1 MGHLTLK
8 KFSSFIYTLDKKNHV
23 YTGNSENVSSV
34 KLLKCDKMYYKTQ
47 YTVHKINWIFVIYT
61 DCTVGRHWF
70 IILSLMYPL
79 PS

>member
-1 MGHLTLK
+1 MGHITLK

-47 YTVHKINWIFVIYT
+47 YTVHKIN
-61 DCTVGRHWF
+61 
-70 IILSLMYPL
+70 
-79 PS
+79 